1 VASATYTVQLKPAA
15 ERDLKKIKD
24 RTVLRRVVGAID
36 GLATN
41 PRPPKVKALQGD
53 SSILRIRV
61 GDYRILYTIED
72 AVLLVLVAR
81 IGHRREVY
89 RGGEKTR

>member
-1 VASATYTVQLKPAA
+1 MAKAAYTVQLKPAA
-15 ERDLKKIKD
+15 ERDVKKIKD
-24 RTVLRRVVGAID
+24 RAVLTRIARAID

-41 PRPPKVKALQGD
+41 PRPPNVKALEGD

-61 GDYRILYTIED
+61 GDYRILYTIENT
-72 AVLLVLVAR
+72 ALLVLVIR

-89 RGGEKTR
+89 RGR